1 MSKILHINSEYSNRP
16 LYRNLVKY
24 LDEKGFEQ
32 HIYVPVRRASDI
44 GKNQTEETI
53 RTTFTYSFILNP
65 ALRLLYYRKTQ
76 KIYRDICRAV
86 DVQSYELIHAHTLFT
101 NGGPAYRLKKRFGT
115 PYILAIRN
123 TDLTIFYKYFPHIR
137 GFGMNVLKN
146 ASAIVLISPSW
157 KEKLK
162 EIIPEE
168 DWPGIERK
176 CRIIPNAV
184 EEYWLKN
191 RPERISKAEADH
203 MEILYAGRFIKKKG
217 LQYLMKALDLLNE
230 DKAKYR
236 LTLIGGGGNYD
247 REIRSMAA
255 ERDFVS
261 IKEQMP
267 KEKLIEEYRR
277 ADVFA
282 MPSHSETFGLVYIE
296 AMSQGLPVLYAKNE
310 GIDKLF
316 EDFTVGTA
324 AEHDSPEDIAA
335 KLLLIEQNKERL
347 AKNAL
352 EQSIKFNWETVS
364 EKYADVYL
372 PVIENQK
379 DA

>member
-24 LDEKGFEQ
+24 LDKKGFEQ

-44 GKNQTEETI
+44 AKNQTEETTK
-53 RTTFTYSFILNP
+53 TTFTYSFILNP

-76 KIYRDICRAV
+76 KIFRDICKNI
-86 DVQSYELIHAHTLFT
+86 DVRNYELVHAHTLFT
-101 NGGPAYRLKKRFGT
+101 NGGPAYRLKKKFGI

-137 GFGMNVLKN
+137 GFGRKVLKN
-146 ASAIVLISPSW
+146 ASVIVLISPSW

-162 EIIPEE
+162 KIIPEAE
-168 DWPGIERK
+168 WPEIERK

-191 RPERISKAEADH
+191 RPEHISKAKADYI
-203 MEILYAGRFIKKKG
+203 EILYAGRFIKRKG
-217 LQYLMKALDLLNE
+217 LHYLMKALDLLNE
-230 DKAKYR
+230 DKEKYR

-247 REIRSMAA
+247 KQIRSMAA
-255 ERDFVS
+255 QRNFVTVREQMS
-261 IKEQMP
+261 KEQLT
-267 KEKLIEEYRR
+267 EAYRQ
-277 ADVFA
+277 ADIFA

-316 EDFTVGTA
+316 KDHTIGLA
-324 AEHDSPEDIAA
+324 AEHDNPEDIAD
-335 KLLLIEQNKERL
+335 KLLQIEQQREQF

-352 EQSIKFNWETVS
+352 EQSANFSWENVS

-379 DA
+379 NA

>member
-1 MSKILHINSEYSNRP
+1 
-16 LYRNLVKY
+16 
-24 LDEKGFEQ
+24 
-32 HIYVPVRRASDI
+32 
-44 GKNQTEETI
+44 
-53 RTTFTYSFILNP
+53 
-65 ALRLLYYRKTQ
+65 
-76 KIYRDICRAV
+76 
-86 DVQSYELIHAHTLFT
+86 
-101 NGGPAYRLKKRFGT
+101 
-115 PYILAIRN
+115 
-123 TDLTIFYKYFPHIR
+123 
-137 GFGMNVLKN
+137 
-146 ASAIVLISPSW
+146 
-157 KEKLK
+157 
-162 EIIPEE
+162 
-168 DWPGIERK
+168 
-176 CRIIPNAV
+176 
-184 EEYWLKN
+184 
-191 RPERISKAEADH
+191 
-203 MEILYAGRFIKKKG
+203 
-217 LQYLMKALDLLNE
+217 
-230 DKAKYR
+230 
-236 LTLIGGGGNYD
+236 
-247 REIRSMAA
+247 EIRSMAA